1 MTTVGRI
8 RPAMAASGQPRKPET
23 GMQPF
28 RQESIAVGSDCAVLQ
43 ITGEVDVYTAPLLR
57 EQVVQ
62 LVNSGVRHIIAD
74 LRGVDLLDSTGL
86 GALVGS
92 LKRLRTHDGS
102 FKVVASGGRTLRT
115 FQITGL
121 TRAFALHPSVLDA
134 MTTDEHW
141 QTAVTGEGHDT
152 EEWCRKHGLL

>member
-1 MTTVGRI
+1 
-8 RPAMAASGQPRKPET
+8 
-23 GMQPF
+23 MQPF

-43 ITGEVDVYTAPLLR
+43 ITGEVDVYAAPQLR

-74 LRGVDLLDSTGL
+74 LRGVDFLDSTGL
-86 GALVGS
+86 GA

-102 FKVVASGGRTLRT
+102 FKVVASGGRTLRI

-121 TRAFALHPSVLDA
+121 TRAFALHSSVLDA

-141 QTAVTGEGHDT
+141 QTAVTGEGYDT

>member
-1 MTTVGRI
+1 
-8 RPAMAASGQPRKPET
+8 
-23 GMQPF
+23 MQPF
-28 RQESIAVGSDCAVLQ
+28 RQESIAAGSDCAVLR
-43 ITGEVDVYTAPLLR
+43 ITGEVDVYTAPQLR

-74 LRGVDLLDSTGL
+74 LRGVDFLDSTGL
-86 GALVGS
+86 GAPVGS
-92 LKRLRTHDGS
+92 LKRLRSHDGS
-102 FKVVASGGRTLRT
+102 FKVVASGGPTLRI

-121 TRAFALHPSVLDA
+121 NRAFALHPSVLDA

-141 QTAVTGEGHDT
+141 QPAVASEGHDT

>member
-1 MTTVGRI
+1 
-8 RPAMAASGQPRKPET
+8 
-23 GMQPF
+23 MQPF
-28 RQESIAVGSDCAVLQ
+28 RQESTAVGSDCAVLQ
-43 ITGEVDVYTAPLLR
+43 ITGEVDVYTAPQLR

-74 LRGVDLLDSTGL
+74 LRDVDFLDSTGL

-102 FKVVASGGRTLRT
+102 FKVVTSGGRTLRI

-121 TRAFALHPSVLDA
+121 TRAFALYPSVLDA
-134 MTTDEHW
+134 MTTDEQW
-141 QTAVTGEGHDT
+141 QATIAREGHDT
-152 EEWCRKHGLL
+152 EDWCRKHGLL

>member
-1 MTTVGRI
+1 
-8 RPAMAASGQPRKPET
+8 
-23 GMQPF
+23 MQPF
-28 RQESIAVGSDCAVLQ
+28 CQESIAIGRECAVLQ
-43 ITGEVDVYTAPLLR
+43 ITGEVDVYTAPQLR
-57 EQVVQ
+57 EQVVE

-74 LRGVDLLDSTGL
+74 LRGVDFLDSTGL

-102 FKVVASGGRTLRT
+102 FKVVASGGQTLRI

-141 QTAVTGEGHDT
+141 QAAVTGEGHDT

>member
-1 MTTVGRI
+1 
-8 RPAMAASGQPRKPET
+8 
-23 GMQPF
+23 MQPF
-28 RQESIAVGSDCAVLQ
+28 RQESIAAGSDCAVLQ

-57 EQVVQ
+57 EQVIQ
-62 LVNSGVRHIIAD
+62 LVDSGVRHVIAD
-74 LRGVDLLDSTGL
+74 MRGVDFLDSTGL

-92 LKRLRTHDGS
+92 LKRLRTHNGS
-102 FKVVASGGRTLRT
+102 FKVVASGGRTLRI

-141 QTAVTGEGHDT
+141 RTAVIGEGHNT